1 MRAVLLVASV
11 AACEA
16 QPSPVAP
23 GHPPQHECTAPQDGG
38 PPASD
43 GGSGHGWL
51 EPYAIQRTVRR
62 DFAAYRFCY
71 ELALWMT
78 PNLRGMVRVKFVIG
92 LSGEVTSVQDEGSTL
107 PDEAV
112 VQCVLHGIAKL
123 TFPPPECSD
132 HVTVV
137 YPIMF
142 DDHR

>member
-1 MRAVLLVASV
+1 
-11 AACEA
+11 
-16 QPSPVAP
+16 
-23 GHPPQHECTAPQDGG
+23 
-38 PPASD
+38 
-43 GGSGHGWL
+43 
-51 EPYAIQRTVRR
+51 
-62 DFAAYRFCY
+62 
-71 ELALWMT
+71 MT

-112 VQCVLHGIAKL
+112 VQCVLNGIAKL